1 MILHEPPMS
10 GASLAGRA
18 RRAVTGLLGV
28 ALVLSAWPA
37 LSQRS
42 DATVT
47 LSADAQHRLGI
58 AISSLV
64 SVRHSREIDAFAK
77 VLDPASLIQSEND
90 LATAEVAA
98 VASRAEAA
106 RALALH
112 QSGNSISAKDQEA
125 AQAQAKSDAL
135 KIALAR
141 QQIALQWGPGVARLP
156 PARRRALVAALVRG
170 TAALVHVDTHNNEGQ
185 LGARR
190 VKIDVGG
197 DSVEGI
203 VIGPARAAEPR
214 LQSSGLIVEVT
225 GHDAILL
232 AVGLTQSA
240 HIEQASAESGVIIP
254 RSAVIR
260 FQGADWAYVRSSP
273 SSFRRRLIQDPAI
286 ETGGLFVSGGFSAGD
301 QIVTAGATSLFA
313 AELARQSRG
322 D

>member
-1 MILHEPPMS
+1 VK
-10 GASLAGRA
+10 RA
-18 RRAVTGLLGV
+18 AAGLLGV
-28 ALVLSAWPA
+28 ALALSAWPA

-47 LSADAQHRLGI
+47 LSAEAQRRLGI
-58 AISSLV
+58 ATASLV
-64 SVRHSREIDAFAK
+64 SVRHSREIDAFAM

-98 VASRAEAA
+98 AASRAEAA

-135 KIALAR
+135 KIALVR
-141 QQIALQWGPGVARLP
+141 QQIALQWGPGVARLA

-170 TAALVHVDTHNNEGQ
+170 SAALVHVDTHNNEGQ

-260 FQGADWAYVRSSP
+260 FQGADWAYVRSAP

-286 ETGGLFVSGGFSAGD
+286 EAGGLFVSSGFSAGD

-313 AELARQSRG
+313 AELSRHARG